1 MSEPRTRARSSETKE
16 RIVRAAVRTLATDGF
31 AGASA
36 RAIAGRGGFNQAL
49 IFYHFGTVNELLLA
63 ALDHTSALRMTA
75 YREAIAAADDLEG
88 LVAVA
93 ARVFREDL
101 DSGHI
106 KILAEMI
113 SGSSS
118 APELGPA
125 IVERVEPWI
134 AFTREQVERM
144 AATSPLGPLLP
155 ADDVAFAIVALFLG
169 LELMT
174 HLEGDRSRALRL
186 FDLGAAM
193 ATWLGASSLPISPA
207 GAG

>member
-1 MSEPRTRARSSETKE
+1 MTESRGHARSSETKD
-16 RIVRAAVRTLATDGF
+16 RIVRAAVQTLATEGF

-36 RAIAGRGGFNQAL
+36 RAIAARGRFNQAL
-49 IFYHFGTVNELLLA
+49 IFYHFGTVNRVLLA
-63 ALDHTSALRMTA
+63 ALDHTSAVRMEA
-75 YREAIAAADDLEG
+75 YRDAVDAVDDLPG
-88 LVAVA
+88 LMAVA

-106 KILAEMI
+106 KILAELI

-134 AFTREQVERM
+134 AFAREQVERV
-144 AATSPLGPLLP
+144 AAASPLGTLLP
-155 ADDVAFAIVALFLG
+155 ADDVAYAIVALFLG

-193 ATWLGASSLPISPA
+193 ATTVAALMPPPSRG
-207 GAG
+207 GGR